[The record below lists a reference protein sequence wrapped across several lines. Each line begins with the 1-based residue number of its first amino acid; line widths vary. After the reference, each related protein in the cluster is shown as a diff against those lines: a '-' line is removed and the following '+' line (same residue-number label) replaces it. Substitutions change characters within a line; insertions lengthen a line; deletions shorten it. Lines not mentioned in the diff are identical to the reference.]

1 MKDIQLDLMGERD
14 PLGLT
19 PRQRRAFEMLLDHRY
34 DGVDA
39 EDVGAMLHGHLD
51 GARCSWDK
59 DNGRGVLSELRKKG
73 LAVNRR
79 SKGGRWFSTEAAN
92 RERPLPMG
100 DLPEGF

>member
-1 MKDIQLDLMGERD
+1 MKSIQLDLMGEKD

-34 DGVDA
+34 DGVQA
-39 EDVGAMLHGHLD
+39 EAVGAMLHGHRD
-51 GARCSWDK
+51 GTTCRWDK
-59 DNGRGVLSELRKKG
+59 ENGRAVLAELRKKG

-79 SKGGRWFSTEAAN
+79 SKEGRWFTTPAAN

-100 DLPEGF
+100 ELPEGF